1 MSDRDSFLD
10 FTDGDAEAARMLRRN
25 LATLADRVDDKGLR
39 EDIRAVLAGR
49 MAFRELTGDPRLQ
62 EIARA
67 GVRQFEEAWD
77 RLTPDQRDAEI
88 QAGREREAR
97 TRAR

>member
-67 GVRQFEEAWD
+67 GS
-77 RLTPDQRDAEI
+77 TPSTTSP
-88 QAGREREAR
+88 AR
-97 TRAR
+97 ISTALGVSSGPTVTLQQTCMP